1 MPNDC
6 FNNVTI
12 GANPEIIIMLIE
24 NEFLFN
30 LLRPVPE
37 DNDSYD
43 WRIQSW
49 GTQWER
55 TEYSVLKKGSNGLK
69 LRFKTSWNPPYE
81 LFNYL
86 IETYDLWLKCSWF
99 EEGGTA
105 GVFVGKYNGNNV
117 EVQQMTWDDWSNEE
131 YSYRMNE

>member
-6 FNNVTI
+6 FNNLTI
-12 GANPEIIIMLIE
+12 GANPEIIIMLLE

-37 DNDSYD
+37 DNNTHD

-49 GTQWER
+49 GTKWER

-69 LRFKTSWNPPYE
+69 IRFKTSWNPPYE
-81 LFNYL
+81 LFYYL
-86 IETYDLWLKCSWF
+86 IEICQK
-99 EEGGTA
+99 EI
-105 GVFVGKYNGNNV
+105 KNNV
-117 EVQQMTWDDWSNEE
+117 IIKQKPPVKEKI
-131 YSYRMNE
+131 SYKRKDFKR